1 MKLNHLASK
10 TSGDL
15 SSAGLE
21 HYLDKVGVVGSS
33 PTGPTV
39 TLKMRRIF
47 FFLPF
52 LLLGILSNAQPKPA
66 PYVILVSFDGFRYDY
81 VNNFNP
87 PHFKEFISKGSQAEA
102 LIPSFPSKTFP
113 NHYTLV
119 TGLNPGHHGLVDNTF
134 YDRNRDEVYGMRKKS
149 LVVDPYYYGGI
160 PLWELAKR
168 NKMKSAS
175 FFWVG
180 SEMSDETR
188 RPDYYFPFDDS
199 INPES
204 RVDQVINWLKLPE
217 SERPHLITLY
227 FSFPDHEGHT
237 YGPMS
242 EENRMAVL
250 RADSLLGKLMRG
262 VQATNLPVN
271 VILVSDHG
279 MSELTVQEETY
290 IFIDELIDRKNTS
303 VKLANGGTQT
313 HLYISDL
320 HKRDSV
326 YTVLKKSERN
336 YHVLKK
342 EDFPARWNYQ
352 QDRVG
357 DLLVVATLGH
367 YIREGSRERFLNS
380 VKMGSKFGVHGFDP
394 VEVSDM
400 RGIFYAQGPNIKSG
414 IMVAPF
420 QNIHVY
426 PLIAEILGLLLPT
439 IDGKEEVLNKLYKKK

>member
-1 MKLNHLASK
+1 
-10 TSGDL
+10 
-15 SSAGLE
+15 
-21 HYLDKVGVVGSS
+21 
-33 PTGPTV
+33 
-39 TLKMRRIF
+39 MRRII
-47 FFLPF
+47 FFLLFF
-52 LLLGILSNAQPKPA
+52 LIGAFSNAQPKPA

-119 TGLNPGHHGLVDNTF
+119 TGLNPGNHGLVDNTF
-134 YDRNRDEVYGMRKKS
+134 YDRKRDDTYGMRKES
-149 LVVDPYYYGGI
+149 LVADPYYYGGI

-168 NKMKSAS
+168 NGMKSAS
-175 FFWVG
+175 YFWVG
-180 SEMSDETR
+180 SEMSDESR
-188 RPDYYFPFDDS
+188 RPDYYFRFDDTVD
-199 INPES
+199 PAS

-217 SERPHLITLY
+217 QERPHLITLY

-237 YGPMS
+237 YGPNS

-262 VQATNLPVN
+262 VQSTNLSVN

-290 IFIDELIDRKNTS
+290 IFIDELIDRKNPF

-313 HLYISDL
+313 HLYISDV
-320 HKRDSV
+320 HRRDSV
-326 YTVLKKSERN
+326 YTVLKNSEKN
-336 YHVLKK
+336 YNVLKK
-342 EDFPARWNYQ
+342 ENFPARWNYQ
-352 QDRVG
+352 HDRVG
-357 DLLVVATLGH
+357 DLMVVATPGH

-380 VKMGSKFGVHGFDP
+380 AKLESKFGVHGFDP
-394 VEVSDM
+394 VEVADM

-414 IMVAPF
+414 ITVTPF

-426 PLIAEILGLLLPT
+426 PFIVKILGLPLPP
-439 IDGKEEVLNKLYKKK
+439 IDGKEGVLNKLYRKK